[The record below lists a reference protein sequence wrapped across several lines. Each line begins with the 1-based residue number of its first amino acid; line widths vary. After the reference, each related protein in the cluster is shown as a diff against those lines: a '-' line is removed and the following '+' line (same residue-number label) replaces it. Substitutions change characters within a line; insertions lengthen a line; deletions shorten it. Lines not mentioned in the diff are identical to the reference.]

1 MNNNIKKSEIL
12 VKDRSDDGKIG
23 KMGSPGQGMIR
34 EDHVSPLEFTL
45 ERLHL
50 VLNGLLHGAQVHG
63 YMGGIGNEAA
73 VRAENRARKVQALLD
88 IRRDGGTLK
97 DPSISIKP

>member
-1 MNNNIKKSEIL
+1 MEEEIL
-12 VKDRSDDGKIG
+12 VKDRGDDGKIW
-23 KMGSPGQGMIR
+23 KMGSPCQGMIR
-34 EDHVSPLEFTL
+34 EDRVSPLEFTL

-73 VRAENRARKVQALLD
+73 IRSENRARKIQPLLN
-88 IRRDGGTLK
+88 IGRDGGALK
-97 DPSISIKP
+97 DPSSCQYVKP

>member
-1 MNNNIKKSEIL
+1 
-12 VKDRSDDGKIG
+12 
-23 KMGSPGQGMIR
+23 MGSPGQGMIR

-50 VLNGLLHGAQVHG
+50 VLNSLLHGAQVHG